1 MLYPQKNLS
10 MKSFS
15 ITTRNMVTLT
25 HQLKMEKKFFAK
37 QSLQHLKKNVVAIEM
52 ERVFTGSTEYLK
64 DMLIQAIESVKPV
77 EAK

>member
-1 MLYPQKNLS
+1 
-10 MKSFS
+10 
-15 ITTRNMVTLT
+15 
-25 HQLKMEKKFFAK
+25 
-37 QSLQHLKKNVVAIEM
+37 M